1 MFSSSFVFIFNILF
15 YFGVPVLLIFGFSS
29 TKRKLKETEERNEK
43 EET

>member
-1 MFSSSFVFIFNILF
+1 MFSSTFIFIFNILF

-29 TKRKLKETEERNEK
+29 TKKKLKKIEEANEK